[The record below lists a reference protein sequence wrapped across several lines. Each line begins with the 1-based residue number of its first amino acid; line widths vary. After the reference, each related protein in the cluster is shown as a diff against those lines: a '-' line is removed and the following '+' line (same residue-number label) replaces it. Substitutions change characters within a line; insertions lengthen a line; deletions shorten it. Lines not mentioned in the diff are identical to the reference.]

1 MRAKLADRD
10 KLVLLLSEGFTDRLQ
25 QVPGSTTFLS
35 RYVFHVPGMYND
47 SLWYL
52 LKLLHN
58 VIVLVWQD
66 MKAYSERSLK
76 VQKIRKSKKGKN
88 KRSPVN
94 P

>member
-10 KLVLLLSEGFTDRLQ
+10 KLVLLLSEGLTDRLQ
-25 QVPGSTTFLS
+25 QMPGSTTFLAG
-35 RYVFHVPGMYND
+35 YVFHVPGMYND

-66 MKAYSERSLK
+66 MKASSERRLK
-76 VQKIRKSKKGKN
+76 IQKIRKSKKGKN
-88 KRSPVN
+88 KGSPVN